1 MIKVS
6 VNGALG
12 RMGSTVCDAV
22 ISDTETE
29 LIDSVDATAA
39 ALDAANRKEEED
51 DEQAAEGEGIDLNKW
66 DADSNAQNAAID
78 DHNAAKEA
86 LKKFRVANAAIL
98 ATIKMRPKNAGQE
111 SNAAQSQTE

>member
-29 LIDSVDATAA
+29 LIDSVDS
-39 ALDAANRKEEED
+39 NSKE
-51 DEQAAEGEGIDLNKW
+51 QKTLNNL
-66 DADSNAQNAAID
+66 SLI
-78 DHNAAKEA
+78 H
-86 LKKFRVANAAIL
+86 I
-98 ATIKMRPKNAGQE
+98 
-111 SNAAQSQTE
+111 